1 MDKDVIYVY
10 NGILLS
16 HKKGWDLA
24 IGDNMGGPRGYYA
37 KWNKSERKRQIPY
50 DFIYM
55 WYLKNKTNKQTKN
68 RLFNTEKKLVVARG
82 EVAGE
87 CVE

>member
-1 MDKDVIYVY
+1 MEYY
-10 NGILLS
+10 S
-16 HKKGWDLA
+16 AMKKEWTLA
-24 IGDNMGGPRGYYA
+24 ICNNMDGTREYYA
-37 KWNKSERKRQIPY
+37 KWDKSNRERQIPY